1 MRRSLFPFAGTALL
15 AGTLA
20 VRVLRLLGN
29 WESVR
34 RFYPGGQGVVWGLL
48 GLALLFG
55 PYLAAG
61 SAAAALW
68 LPREGAVKL
77 GTVSLCAA
85 AFFTFSEGLTVFA
98 RAMNGSAGY
107 VGAEPAFSAAA
118 AAISA
123 ATLLR
128 ALRAGRRGSSSNEQ
142 RGT

>member
-1 MRRSLFPFAGTALL
+1 MKRNLFPVCGTALL

-20 VRVLRLLGN
+20 VRVLRLLGS

-34 RFYPGGQGVVWGLL
+34 RFYPGGQGPVWALL
-48 GLALLFG
+48 GMALFFG

-61 SAAAALW
+61 SAIAALW

-77 GTVSLCAA
+77 GTVSFCAA
-85 AFFTFSEGLTVFA
+85 AFFTFAEGLTVFA
-98 RAMNGSAGY
+98 RAMNASSGY

-118 AAISA
+118 AVISA
-123 ATLLR
+123 ATLFR
-128 ALRAGRRGSSSNEQ
+128 APRAERHGSSSNEQ

>member
-1 MRRSLFPFAGTALL
+1 MRRRLFPFAGTALL

-61 SAAAALW
+61 SAAA
-68 LPREGAVKL
+68 
-77 GTVSLCAA
+77 
-85 AFFTFSEGLTVFA
+85 
-98 RAMNGSAGY
+98 
-107 VGAEPAFSAAA
+107 
-118 AAISA
+118 ISA